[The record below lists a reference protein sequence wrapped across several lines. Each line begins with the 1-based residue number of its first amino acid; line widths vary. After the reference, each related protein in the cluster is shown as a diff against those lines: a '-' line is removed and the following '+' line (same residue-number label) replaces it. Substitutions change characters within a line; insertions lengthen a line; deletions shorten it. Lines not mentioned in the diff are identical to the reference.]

1 MEFKDID
8 RSQYTPMMQQ
18 YLDIKKDYVDTLV
31 FFRLGDFYEMF
42 FNDAYIASKELE
54 LCLTGRDAGAKDRV
68 PMCGI
73 PYMAVDSYVDKLTE
87 KGYKVAIVEQL
98 EEPGVSK
105 IVKRDVVR
113 LITPGTN
120 IDKGSINENQNN
132 YLVSVTEDKGEYAI
146 CYIDF
151 STGETYATKIINSVD
166 LLINELL
173 ILNAK
178 EVVLPS
184 KFNKIAID
192 CIKNK
197 YQILISNCDETN
209 LESFWHNLTKD
220 INDQAI
226 LESFGR
232 MINYILRT
240 QKREL
245 MHLKPL
251 DYYNS
256 KQFLRMDIH
265 TINSLELV
273 ENLRNQTRLGSL
285 LWLLDHCQTAMGS
298 REIKKWITRPLID
311 KSLIQ
316 KRYDVVGNLIN
327 NFEVKEDL
335 TSNLKNVYDLERIVG
350 RISYGNLNA
359 RDLIQLKNSI
369 KALPQIKEDIKNIN
383 TEYSTYL
390 SNMIDTLDDLYNLLE
405 SSINEDAPITIKDGD
420 IIKSGYNEELD
431 KLRDIT
437 KNGKNWLINYEKEQ
451 REITGIKT
459 LKVSYNKVFGYYIE
473 ISKAASQTI
482 SSDLNYVRKQTLANA
497 ERYIS
502 PELKEYESLILNS
515 KDKSVELEYDL
526 FVEIR
531 KECLKYINN
540 LQINAKVISTID
552 SLLSFAIT
560 SEKNNYVRPTLTDKM
575 EINIVDGRHP
585 VVEVLSDETFVS
597 NDININQNFNILL
610 ITGPNMSGKSTYMR
624 MLAISVI
631 MAQIGCFVPAKSATL
646 PVIDQI
652 FTRIGAADDL
662 VSGKSTFM
670 VEMTE
675 VNNALKAATK
685 NSLILFDEI
694 GRGTATYD
702 GMALAQAV
710 IEFVHEKIGAITLF
724 STHYHELTSLDKTL
738 KRLKNIHVT
747 AKDDKNTLVFLH
759 KVIDG
764 PSDKSYGIN
773 VAKLAHLPNQVINR
787 AQDILNYL
795 EETKGKTEIEMDL
808 FNFDEE
814 EKIEVKET
822 PEVIQILNDINADDL
837 SPREALSLIYELKRK
852 INE

>member
-197 YQILISNCDETN
+197 YQILISTCDEVT
-209 LESFWHNLTKD
+209 LDSFWHNLTKD
-220 INDQAI
+220 VNDSVI

-285 LWLLDHCQTAMGS
+285 LWLLDHCQTAGGS
-298 REIKKWITRPLID
+298 RELKKWITRPLID
-311 KSLIQ
+311 KSLIE
-316 KRYDVVGNLIN
+316 KRYDVVGSLIN

-335 TSNLKNVYDLERIVG
+335 ISNLKNVYDLERIVG
-350 RISYGNLNA
+350 RISYGNVNA

-369 KALPQIKEDIKNIN
+369 KVLPQIKEDIKKIN
-383 TEYSTYL
+383 AEYSSYL
-390 SNMIDTLDDLYNLLE
+390 SNMIDTLTNLYDLLE
-405 SSINEDAPITIKDGD
+405 ASINEDAPITIKDGD

-431 KLRDIT
+431 KYRDIT
-437 KNGKNWLINYEKEQ
+437 KNGKNWLVDYEKEQ
-451 REITGIKT
+451 REITGVKT

-482 SSDLNYVRKQTLANA
+482 SPDLNYVRKQTLANA

-515 KDKSVELEYDL
+515 KDKSIELEYDL

-531 KECLKYINN
+531 KECLKYISN

-552 SLLSFAIT
+552 ALLSFAIT
-560 SEKNNYVRPTLTDKM
+560 SEKNNYVRPKITDKL

-585 VVEVLSDETFVS
+585 VVEVLSEEPFVC

-631 MAQIGCFVPAKSATL
+631 MAQIGCFTPSKSATL
-646 PVIDQI
+646 PIVDQI

-675 VNNALKAATK
+675 VNNALKGATK

-710 IEFVHEKIGAITLF
+710 IEYVHEKIGAITLF
-724 STHYHELTSLDKTL
+724 STHYHELTVLDKTL
-738 KRLKNIHVT
+738 KRLKNIHVS

-759 KVIDG
+759 KVVDG
-764 PSDKSYGIN
+764 PTDKSYGIN

-787 AQDILNYL
+787 AQIILNHL

-814 EKIEVKET
+814 EKVDIKET

-852 INE
+852 LNE

>member
-209 LESFWHNLTKD
+209 LDSFWHNLTKD
-220 INDQAI
+220 INDNAI

-285 LWLLDHCQTAMGS
+285 LWLLDHCQTAGGS
-298 REIKKWITRPLID
+298 RELKKWVTRPLID
-311 KSLIQ
+311 KTLIQ
-316 KRYDVVGNLIN
+316 NRFDVVGNLIN

-335 TSNLKNVYDLERIVG
+335 INSLKNVYDLERIVG

-369 KALPQIKEDIKNIN
+369 KYFPKIKEDILNIN
-383 TEYSTYL
+383 TNYSTYL
-390 SNMIDTLDDLYNLLE
+390 SNLIDTLDSLYELLE
-405 SSINEDAPITIKDGD
+405 KSINEDAPLTIKDGD
-420 IIKSGYNEELD
+420 IIKNGYNMELD

-473 ISKAASQTI
+473 ISKVASQSI

-515 KDKSVELEYDL
+515 KEKSIELEYDL
-526 FVEIR
+526 FIEIR

-540 LQINAKVISTID
+540 LQINAKAISTID
-552 SLLSFAIT
+552 ALLSFAIV
-560 SEKNNYVRPTLTDKM
+560 SEKNNYVRPSLTDKL

-597 NDININQNFNILL
+597 NDININQNYNILL

-624 MLAISVI
+624 MLAICVI
-631 MAQIGCFVPAKSATL
+631 MAQIGCFVPAKAATL
-646 PVIDQI
+646 PIIDQI

-710 IEFVHEKIGAITLF
+710 IEYVHEKIGAITLF

-787 AQDILNYL
+787 ASDILNYL

-814 EKIEVKET
+814 EKIEIKET
-822 PEVIQILNDINADDL
+822 PEVVQILNDINADDL

-852 INE
+852 LNE

>member
-54 LCLTGRDAGAKDRV
+54 LCLTGRDAGAKERV

-73 PYMAVDSYVDKLTE
+73 PHMAVNTYIDKLTE

-105 IVKRDVVR
+105 IVRRDVVR
-113 LITPGTN
+113 LVTPGTN
-120 IDKGSINENQNN
+120 IDEGSVSEKKNN
-132 YLVSVTEDKGEYAI
+132 YLVAVSENKGEYAI

-151 STGETYATKIINSVD
+151 TTGESYGTKIINSID
-166 LLINELL
+166 LLVNEIL
-173 ILNAK
+173 ILSAK

-184 KFNKIAID
+184 RFNKIAID
-192 CIKNK
+192 VLKNK
-197 YQILISNCDETN
+197 YQIVISVCDDVKLEDYWLN
-209 LESFWHNLTKD
+209 LVKNVKD
-220 INDQAI
+220 ADII
-226 LESFGR
+226 ESFGR
-232 MINYILRT
+232 LINYIIKT

-245 MHLKPL
+245 MHLKCL
-251 DYYNS
+251 EYYSS
-256 KQFLRMDIH
+256 KQFLKMDIH
-265 TINSLELV
+265 TLNSLELL
-273 ENLRNQTRLGSL
+273 ENLRNQTRIGSL
-285 LWLLDHCQTAMGS
+285 LYLLDHCQTAMGS
-298 REIKKWITRPLID
+298 RELKKWITRPLID
-311 KSLIQ
+311 KSKIFE
-316 KRYDVVGNLIN
+316 RYDIVGNLIN
-327 NFEVKEDL
+327 NFELKE
-335 TSNLKNVYDLERIVG
+335 SIIASLKNVYDLERIVG
-350 RISYGNLNA
+350 RISYGNANA
-359 RDLIQLKNSI
+359 RDLLQLKNSL
-369 KALPQIKEDIKNIN
+369 KYLPELKEYIKEIN
-383 TEYSTYL
+383 TNYSTDL
-390 SNMIDTLDDLYNLLE
+390 SNMLDPLIPLHDLLE
-405 SSINEDAPITIKDGD
+405 KSINVDAPITIKDGD

-437 KNGKNWLINYEKEQ
+437 KNGKNWLIEYEAKQKEA
-451 REITGIKT
+451 TGIKT

-473 ISKAASQTI
+473 ISKAAALTI
-482 SSDLNYVRKQTLANA
+482 SDDLNYVRKQTLANA
-497 ERYIS
+497 ERFIT

-515 KDKSVELEYDL
+515 KDKSIELEYEL

-531 KECLKYINN
+531 NECAKFINN
-540 LQINAKVISTID
+540 LQIDAKVVSIID
-552 SLLSFAIT
+552 CLTSFAYV
-560 SEKNNYVRPTLTDKM
+560 SDKNNYVKPTINDNL

-585 VVEVLSDETFVS
+585 VIEELSDEAFVS
-597 NDININQNFNILL
+597 NDFNINKNYNMLL

-624 MLAISVI
+624 QLAITVI
-631 MAQIGCFVPAKSATL
+631 MAQIGCFVPCKSANL
-646 PVIDQI
+646 PIIDKI

-675 VNNALKAATK
+675 VNNALKEATK
-685 NSLILFDEI
+685 SSLILFDEI

-702 GMALAQAV
+702 GMALAQAI
-710 IEFVHEKIGAITLF
+710 IEYVHEKIGSITLF
-724 STHYHELTSLDKTL
+724 STHYHELTALDKTL
-738 KRLKNIHVT
+738 KRLKNIHVS

-759 KVIDG
+759 KVVDG
-764 PSDKSYGIN
+764 PTDKSYGIN

-787 AQDILNYL
+787 AQVILNFL

-822 PEVIQILNDINADDL
+822 PEVIQILNDVDVDDL

>member
-8 RSQYTPMMQQ
+8 RNQYTPMMQQ

-54 LCLTGRDAGAKDRV
+54 LCLTGRDAGAKERV

-73 PYMAVDSYVDKLTE
+73 PYMAVDTYIDKLTE

-98 EEPGVSK
+98 EEPGVNK
-105 IVKRDVVR
+105 IVRRDVVR

-120 IDKGSINENQNN
+120 IDKGSVSDNKNN

-151 STGETYATKIINSVD
+151 STGETYATKILNSVD

-178 EVVLPS
+178 EIILPS

-197 YQILISNCDETN
+197 YQILISVCDDVSLDSMWNNLLKNVNDNAIIET
-209 LESFWHNLTKD
+209 
-220 INDQAI
+220 
-226 LESFGR
+226 FGR
-232 MINYILRT
+232 MINYIIKT

-251 DYYNS
+251 EYYNS

-265 TINSLELV
+265 TINSLELL
-273 ENLRNQTRLGSL
+273 ENLRNSTRIGSL
-285 LWLLDHCQTAMGS
+285 LWLLDHCQTALGS
-298 REIKKWITRPLID
+298 RELKKWITRPLID
-311 KSLIQ
+311 GNLIK
-316 KRYDVVGNLIN
+316 KRYDIVGNLID
-327 NFEVKEDL
+327 NFEVKEEL
-335 TSNLKNVYDLERIVG
+335 INSLKEVYDLERIVG
-350 RISYGNLNA
+350 RISYGNANA
-359 RDLIQLKNSI
+359 RDLLQLKNSLSY
-369 KALPQIKEDIKNIN
+369 LPSIKENILKIN
-383 TEYSTYL
+383 TTYSTEL
-390 SNMIDTLDDLYNLLE
+390 SNMIDPLDELYKLLE
-405 SSINEDAPITIKDGD
+405 KSINENAPLTIKDGD
-420 IIKSGYNEELD
+420 IIKGGYDEELD

-437 KNGKNWLINYEKEQ
+437 KNGKDWLINYEAEQKEL
-451 REITGIKT
+451 TGIKT

-473 ISKAASQTI
+473 ISKAAALTI
-482 SSDLNYVRKQTLANA
+482 SPDLNYVRKQTLANA
-497 ERYIS
+497 ERFIT

-515 KDKSVELEYDL
+515 KDKSIELEYEL
-526 FVEIR
+526 FTEIR
-531 KECLKYINN
+531 KECLKYISN
-540 LQINAKVISTID
+540 LQIDAKVVSIID
-552 SLLSFAIT
+552 CLLSFAIV
-560 SEKNNYVRPTLTDKM
+560 SEKNNYSRPKLTNNL
-575 EINIVDGRHP
+575 EVNIVDGRHP
-585 VVEVLSDETFVS
+585 VVEVLSEDVFVS
-597 NDININQNFNILL
+597 NDINVNNNYNILL

-624 MLAISVI
+624 MLAIIMI

-646 PVIDQI
+646 PIVDQI

-675 VNNALKAATK
+675 VNNALKLATK

-710 IEFVHEKIGAITLF
+710 IEYVHEKIGAITLF
-724 STHYHELTSLDKTL
+724 STHYHELTVLDKTL
-738 KRLKNIHVT
+738 KRLKNIHVS

-759 KVIDG
+759 KVVDG
-764 PSDKSYGIN
+764 PTDKSYGIN

-787 AQDILNYL
+787 AQAILNHL

-808 FNFDEE
+808 FNFDSD
-814 EKIEVKET
+814 EKVEVKET

>member
-1 MEFKDID
+1 MDFKDID
-8 RSQYTPMMQQ
+8 RNQYTPMMQQ
-18 YLDIKKDYVDTLV
+18 YLDIKKDYVDSLV

-54 LCLTGRDAGAKDRV
+54 LCLTGKDAGAKERV

-73 PYMAVDSYVDKLTE
+73 PHMAADTYIDKLTE

-113 LITPGTN
+113 LVTPGTN
-120 IDKGSINENQNN
+120 IDNGSISEKKNN
-132 YLVSVTEDKGEYAI
+132 YLASITEDKGFYAI

-151 STGETYATKIINSVD
+151 STGETYATKIINSID
-166 LLINELL
+166 LLINEIL
-173 ILNAK
+173 ILGSK
-178 EVVLPS
+178 EVIIPS
-184 KFNKIAID
+184 KFNRIVTD
-192 CIKNK
+192 TLKNK
-197 YQILISNCDETN
+197 YQIVLSICDDVT
-209 LESFWHNLTKD
+209 LESNWNNLFKTIKD
-220 INDQAI
+220 EAI
-226 LESFGR
+226 IESFGR
-232 MINYILRT
+232 MINYIMKT

-251 DYYNS
+251 DYYDS
-256 KQFLRMDIH
+256 KQFLKMDIH
-265 TINSLELV
+265 TINSLELL
-273 ENLRNQTRLGSL
+273 ENLRNQQRLGSL
-285 LWLLDHCQTAMGS
+285 LWLLDNCQTAMGS
-298 REIKKWITRPLID
+298 RELKKWITRPLVD
-311 KSLIQ
+311 KSKIIN
-316 KRYDVVGNLIN
+316 RNEIVEALIN
-327 NFEVKEDL
+327 NYEIKEDL
-335 TSNLKNVYDLERIVG
+335 IKSLKNVYDLERIAG
-350 RISYGNLNA
+350 RISYGNANA
-359 RDLIQLKNSI
+359 RDLLQLKNSL
-369 KALPQIKEDIKNIN
+369 KYLPELKESIKNIN
-383 TEYSTYL
+383 TNYSIEL
-390 SNMIDTLDDLYNLLE
+390 SNLLDPLENLYSLLE
-405 SSINEDAPITIKDGD
+405 KSINEDAPLTIKEGD
-420 IIKSGYNEELD
+420 IIKPLYNEELD

-437 KNGKNWLINYEKEQ
+437 KNGKNWLINYEASQ
-451 REITGIKT
+451 REKTGIKT

-473 ISKAASQTI
+473 ISKMAAQSITDDMQYT
-482 SSDLNYVRKQTLANA
+482 RKQTLANA
-497 ERYIS
+497 ERFIT

-515 KDKSVELEYDL
+515 KDKSIELEYEL
-526 FVEIR
+526 FTDIR
-531 KECLKYINN
+531 LECSKFIHN
-540 LQINAKVISTID
+540 LQVDAKVVSTID
-552 SLLSFAIT
+552 TLLSFTIV
-560 SEKNNYVRPTLTDKM
+560 SEKNNYVKPIITDKM
-575 EINIVDGRHP
+575 EINVVDGRHP
-585 VVEVLSDETFVS
+585 VVEILSEDTFVS
-597 NDININQNFNILL
+597 NDISINNNYNMLL

-624 MLAISVI
+624 QLAIIII

-646 PVIDQI
+646 PIVDQI

-675 VNNALKAATK
+675 VNTALKGATK

-710 IEFVHEKIGAITLF
+710 IEYVHEKIGAITLF
-724 STHYHELTSLDKTL
+724 STHYHELTALDKTL
-738 KRLKNIHVT
+738 KRLKNIHVS

-773 VAKLAHLPNQVINR
+773 VAKLAHLPNSVINR
-787 AQDILNYL
+787 ASNILEFL
-795 EETKGKTEIEMDL
+795 EKTKGKTEIEMDL

-814 EKIEVKET
+814 EHVEIQET

>member
-1 MEFKDID
+1 MFDLNRKYANSGLQNDIFEC
-8 RSQYTPMMQQ
+8 
-18 YLDIKKDYVDTLV
+18 DY
-31 FFRLGDFYEMF
+31 E
-42 FNDAYIASKELE
+42 N
-54 LCLTGRDAGAKDRV
+54 
-68 PMCGI
+68 
-73 PYMAVDSYVDKLTE
+73 
-87 KGYKVAIVEQL
+87 GYKKL
-98 EEPGVSK
+98 EEERK
-105 IVKRDVVR
+105 KH
-113 LITPGTN
+113 
-120 IDKGSINENQNN
+120 
-132 YLVSVTEDKGEYAI
+132 
-146 CYIDF
+146 
-151 STGETYATKIINSVD
+151 D

-178 EVVLPS
+178 EIVVPS
-184 KFNKIAID
+184 KFNKIAISCMKD
-192 CIKNK
+192 K
-197 YQILISNCDETN
+197 YQIVISVCDETSLDQMWN
-209 LESFWHNLTKD
+209 GLIKD
-220 INDQAI
+220 VKDDAI
-226 LESFGR
+226 IESFGR
-232 MINYILRT
+232 MINYIIKT

-245 MHLKPL
+245 KHLKPL
-251 DYYNS
+251 EMYNS
-256 KQFLRMDIH
+256 KQFLKMDIH
-265 TINSLELV
+265 TIKSLELL
-273 ENLRNQTRLGSL
+273 ENLRSSTRIGSL
-285 LWLLDHCQTAMGS
+285 LHLLDHCQTALGS
-298 REIKKWITRPLID
+298 RELKKWITRPLID
-311 KSLIQ
+311 KKQIQ
-316 KRYDVVGNLIN
+316 DRYDIVKELIN

-335 TSNLKNVYDLERIVG
+335 ISELKNVYDLERIAG
-350 RISYGNLNA
+350 RISYGNANA
-359 RDLIQLKNSI
+359 RDLLQLKNSI
-369 KALPQIKEDIKNIN
+369 YYLPSIKESINKIN
-383 TEYSTYL
+383 TEYAKYL
-390 SNMIDTLDDLYNLLE
+390 VSITDTLDNLYELLDK
-405 SSINEDAPITIKDGD
+405 SINPDSPITIKDGD

-431 KLRDIT
+431 RLRDIT
-437 KNGKNWLINYEKEQ
+437 KNGKNWLINYEAEQ
-451 REITGIKT
+451 KEITGIKT

-473 ISKAASQTI
+473 ISKAAAQTI
-482 SSDLNYVRKQTLANA
+482 DPNLNYVRKQTLANA
-497 ERYIS
+497 ERFIS

-515 KDKSVELEYDL
+515 KDKSMELEYEL
-526 FVEIR
+526 FLEIR
-531 KECLKYINN
+531 NECLKYINN
-540 LQINAKVISTID
+540 LQIDSKVISTID
-552 SLLSFAIT
+552 SLLSFAIV
-560 SEKNNYVRPTLTDKM
+560 SEKNNYVMPILTDEQ

-585 VVEVLSDETFVS
+585 VVEILSDEVFVS
-597 NDININQNFNILL
+597 NDININQKYNMLL

-624 MLAISVI
+624 MLAIILI

-646 PVIDQI
+646 MVVDQI

-675 VNNALKAATK
+675 VNYALKSATK
-685 NSLILFDEI
+685 KSVILFDEI

-710 IEFVHEKIGAITLF
+710 IEYVHEKIGAITLF
-724 STHYHELTSLDKTL
+724 STHYHELTALDKTL

>member
-8 RSQYTPMMQQ
+8 RNQYTPMMQQ

-54 LCLTGRDAGAKDRV
+54 LCLTGRDAGAKERV

-73 PYMAVDSYVDKLTE
+73 PYMAVDTYIDKLTE

-98 EEPGVSK
+98 EEPGVNK
-105 IVKRDVVR
+105 IVRRDVVR

-120 IDKGSINENQNN
+120 IDKGSVSDNKNN

-151 STGETYATKIINSVD
+151 STGETYATKILNSVD

-178 EVVLPS
+178 EVILPS

-197 YQILISNCDETN
+197 YQILISVCDDVSLDSMWNN
-209 LESFWHNLTKD
+209 LLKNV
-220 INDQAI
+220 NDSAI
-226 LESFGR
+226 IENFGR
-232 MINYILRT
+232 MINYIIKT

-251 DYYNS
+251 EYYNS

-265 TINSLELV
+265 TINSLELL
-273 ENLRNQTRLGSL
+273 ENLRNSTRIGSL
-285 LWLLDHCQTAMGS
+285 LWLLDHCQTALGS
-298 REIKKWITRPLID
+298 RELKKWITRPLID
-311 KSLIQ
+311 GNLIK
-316 KRYDVVGNLIN
+316 KRYDIVGNLID
-327 NFEVKEDL
+327 NFEVKEEL
-335 TSNLKNVYDLERIVG
+335 INSLKEVYDLERIVG
-350 RISYGNLNA
+350 RISYGNANA
-359 RDLIQLKNSI
+359 RDLLQLKNSLSY
-369 KALPQIKEDIKNIN
+369 LPSIKENILKIN
-383 TEYSTYL
+383 TTYSTEL
-390 SNMIDTLDDLYNLLE
+390 SNMIDPLDELYKLLE
-405 SSINEDAPITIKDGD
+405 KSINENAPLTIKDGD
-420 IIKSGYNEELD
+420 IIKCGYDEELD

-437 KNGKNWLINYEKEQ
+437 KNGKDWLINYEAEQKEL
-451 REITGIKT
+451 TGIKT

-473 ISKAASQTI
+473 ISKAAALTI
-482 SSDLNYVRKQTLANA
+482 SPDLNYVRKQTLANA
-497 ERYIS
+497 ERFIS

-515 KDKSVELEYDL
+515 KDKSIELEYEL
-526 FVEIR
+526 FTEIR
-531 KECLKYINN
+531 KECLKYISN
-540 LQINAKVISTID
+540 LQIDAKVVSIID
-552 SLLSFAIT
+552 CLLSFAIV
-560 SEKNNYVRPTLTDKM
+560 SEKNNYSRPKLTNNL
-575 EINIVDGRHP
+575 EVNIVDGRHP
-585 VVEVLSDETFVS
+585 VVEVLSEDVFVS
-597 NDININQNFNILL
+597 NDINVNNNYNILL

-624 MLAISVI
+624 MLAIIMI

-646 PVIDQI
+646 PIVDQI

-675 VNNALKAATK
+675 VNNALKLATK

-710 IEFVHEKIGAITLF
+710 IEYVHEKIGAITLF
-724 STHYHELTSLDKTL
+724 STHYHELTVLDKTL
-738 KRLKNIHVT
+738 KRLKNIHVS

-759 KVIDG
+759 KVVDG
-764 PSDKSYGIN
+764 PTDKSYGIN

-787 AQDILNYL
+787 AQAILNHL

-808 FNFDEE
+808 FNFDSD
-814 EKIEVKET
+814 EKVEVKET

>member
-8 RSQYTPMMQQ
+8 RNQYTPMMQQ

-54 LCLTGRDAGAKDRV
+54 LCLTGRDAGAKERV

-73 PYMAVDSYVDKLTE
+73 PYMAVDTYIDKLTS

-98 EEPGVSK
+98 EEPGVNK
-105 IVKRDVVR
+105 IVRRDVVR
-113 LITPGTN
+113 LVTPGTN
-120 IDKGSINENQNN
+120 IDKGSVSDNKNN
-132 YLVSVTEDKGEYAI
+132 YLVSVSEAKGEYAI

-151 STGETYATKIINSVD
+151 STGETYATKIINT
-166 LLINELL
+166 IELL
-173 ILNAK
+173 VNEMLILGSK
-178 EVVLPS
+178 EIIVPS
-184 KFNKIAID
+184 RFNKLAIE
-192 CIKNK
+192 CLKNK
-197 YQILISNCDETN
+197 YQIVISICDEVD
-209 LESFWHNLTKD
+209 LESNWNNLLKNVD
-220 INDQAI
+220 DNLII
-226 LESFGR
+226 ESFGR
-232 MINYILRT
+232 MINYIMRT

-245 MHLKPL
+245 LHLKPL
-251 DYYNS
+251 EFYNS

-265 TINSLELV
+265 TINSLELL
-273 ENLRNQTRLGSL
+273 ENLRSQTRLGSL
-285 LWLLDHCQTAMGS
+285 LWLLDHCQTALGS
-298 REIKKWITRPLID
+298 RELKKWITRPLID
-311 KSLIQ
+311 KLEIE
-316 KRYDVVGNLIN
+316 KRYEVVGALIN
-327 NFEVKEDL
+327 NFEIKENL
-335 TSNLKNVYDLERIVG
+335 INELKNVYDLERIVG
-350 RISYGNLNA
+350 RISYGNANA
-359 RDLIQLKNSI
+359 RDLIQLKNSLSY
-369 KALPQIKEDIKNIN
+369 LPDIKENIKNIN
-383 TEYSTYL
+383 TNYSTYL
-390 SNMIDTLDDLYNLLE
+390 SGLIDTLDDLHDLLE
-405 SSINEDAPITIKDGD
+405 KAINEDAPLSIKEGD
-420 IIKSGYNEELD
+420 IIKHGYNEELD
-431 KLRDIT
+431 NLRDIT
-437 KNGKNWLINYEKEQ
+437 KNGKNWLVNYEAEQKEK
-451 REITGIKT
+451 TGIKT

-473 ISKAASQTI
+473 ISKAAAMTI
-482 SSDLNYVRKQTLANA
+482 SDDLMYTRKQTLANA
-497 ERYIS
+497 ERFIT

-515 KDKSVELEYDL
+515 KDKSIELEYEL
-526 FVEIR
+526 FTEIR
-531 KECLKYINN
+531 KKCSEFISN
-540 LQINAKVISTID
+540 LQLNAKVIATID
-552 SLLSFAIT
+552 TLLSFAIV
-560 SEKNNYVRPTLTDKM
+560 SEKNNYIKPTLTNQNNV
-575 EINIVDGRHP
+575 NIVDGRHP
-585 VVEVLSDETFVS
+585 VVEILSEEMFVS
-597 NDININQNFNILL
+597 NDVNISDKYNILL

-624 MLAISVI
+624 MLAIIVI

-646 PVIDQI
+646 PITDQI

-675 VNNALKAATK
+675 VNNALKQATK
-685 NSLILFDEI
+685 SSLILFDEI

-710 IEFVHEKIGAITLF
+710 IEYVHEKIGATTLF

-814 EKIEVKET
+814 EKIDVKET

>member
-73 PYMAVDSYVDKLTE
+73 PYMAVDTYVDKLTE

-98 EEPGVSK
+98 EEPGLSK

-120 IDKGSINENQNN
+120 IDKGSISDNQNN

-151 STGETYATKIINSVD
+151 STGESYATKILNTVD

-178 EVVLPS
+178 EIVVPS
-184 KFNKIAID
+184 KFNKIAIN
-192 CIKNK
+192 CMREK
-197 YQILISNCDETN
+197 YQIVISVCDEVSLDQMWN
-209 LESFWHNLTKD
+209 GLIKD
-220 INDQAI
+220 IKDDAI
-226 LESFGR
+226 IESFGR
-232 MINYILRT
+232 MINYIIKT

-245 MHLKPL
+245 KHLKPL
-251 DYYNS
+251 EIYSS
-256 KQFLRMDIH
+256 KQFLKMDIH
-265 TINSLELV
+265 TIKSLELL
-273 ENLRNQTRLGSL
+273 ENLRSQTRIGSL
-285 LWLLDHCQTAMGS
+285 LHLLDHCQTALGS
-298 REIKKWITRPLID
+298 RELKKWITRPLID
-311 KSLIQ
+311 KKQIQ
-316 KRYDVVGNLIN
+316 DRYDIVRELIN

-335 TSNLKNVYDLERIVG
+335 ISELKNVYDLERIAG
-350 RISYGNLNA
+350 RISYGNANA
-359 RDLIQLKNSI
+359 RDLLQLKNSI
-369 KALPQIKEDIKNIN
+369 YYLPSIKENISKIN
-383 TEYSTYL
+383 TEYAKYL
-390 SNMIDTLDDLYNLLE
+390 VSIMDTLDNLYELLE
-405 SSINEDAPITIKDGD
+405 KSINPDSPITIKDGD

-431 KLRDIT
+431 RLRDIT
-437 KNGKNWLINYEKEQ
+437 KNGKNWLINYEAEQKEK
-451 REITGIKT
+451 TGIKT

-473 ISKAASQTI
+473 ISKAAALTI
-482 SSDLNYVRKQTLANA
+482 DPSLNYVRKQTLANA
-497 ERYIS
+497 ERFIT

-515 KDKSVELEYDL
+515 KDKSMELEYEL
-526 FVEIR
+526 FLDIR
-531 KECLKYINN
+531 SECLKYISN
-540 LQINAKVISTID
+540 LQIDSKVISTID
-552 SLLSFAIT
+552 SLLSFAIV
-560 SEKNNYVRPTLTDKM
+560 SEKNNYVMPILTDEQ

-585 VVEVLSDETFVS
+585 VVEILSDEVFVS
-597 NDININQNFNILL
+597 NDININQKYNMLL

-624 MLAISVI
+624 MLAIILI

-646 PVIDQI
+646 EVVDQI

-675 VNNALKAATK
+675 VNYALKAASK
-685 NSLILFDEI
+685 KSVILFDEI

-710 IEFVHEKIGAITLF
+710 IEYVHEKIGAITLF
-724 STHYHELTSLDKTL
+724 STHYHELTALDKTL

-787 AQDILNYL
+787 AQDILSFL

-814 EKIEVKET
+814 EKVEIKET

>member
-18 YLDIKKDYVDTLV
+18 YLDIKKDYVDSLV

-54 LCLTGRDAGAKDRV
+54 LCLTGRDAGAKERV

-73 PYMAVDSYVDKLTE
+73 PHMAVNTYIDKLTE

-98 EEPGVSK
+98 ELPGESK

-113 LITPGTN
+113 IITPGTN
-120 IDKGSINENQNN
+120 IDEGSISEKKNN
-132 YLVSVTEDKGEYAI
+132 YLVSVSEAKGEYAI

-151 STGETYATKIINSVD
+151 TTGESYATKIINSID
-166 LLINELL
+166 LLVNEIL
-173 ILNAK
+173 ILSAK

-184 KFNKIAID
+184 RFNKIAVD
-192 CIKNK
+192 VLKNK
-197 YQILISNCDETN
+197 YQIVISICDETT
-209 LESFWHNLTKD
+209 LESNWNILINNIKD
-220 INDQAI
+220 EEII
-226 LESFGR
+226 ESYGR
-232 MINYILRT
+232 LINYILKT

-245 MHLKPL
+245 THLKPL

-265 TINSLELV
+265 SLNSLELL
-273 ENLRNQTRLGSL
+273 ENLRNQTRVGSL
-285 LWLLDHCQTAMGS
+285 LYLLDHCHTAMGS
-298 REIKKWITRPLID
+298 REMKKWITRPLID
-311 KSLIQ
+311 KNKINDRFNIVS
-316 KRYDVVGNLIN
+316 NLIN
-327 NFEVKEDL
+327 NFELKE
-335 TSNLKNVYDLERIVG
+335 SIIASLKNVYDLERIVG
-350 RISYGNLNA
+350 RISYGNANA
-359 RDLIQLKNSI
+359 RDLLQLKNSL
-369 KALPQIKEDIKNIN
+369 KYLPDLKTQIKEIN
-383 TEYSTYL
+383 TDYAIEL
-390 SNMIDTLDDLYNLLE
+390 SNLLDPLIPLYDLLE
-405 SSINEDAPITIKDGD
+405 SSINIDSPITIKEGD
-420 IIKSGYNEELD
+420 IIKHGYNEELD

-437 KNGKNWLINYEKEQ
+437 KNGKNWLISYEALQKEK
-451 REITGIKT
+451 TGIKT

-473 ISKAASQTI
+473 ISKAAAATI
-482 SSDLNYVRKQTLANA
+482 TDDMQYTRKQTLANA
-497 ERYIS
+497 ERFIT

-515 KDKSVELEYDL
+515 KDKSIELEYEL
-526 FVEIR
+526 FLEIR
-531 KECLKYINN
+531 NECAKYINN
-540 LQINAKVISTID
+540 LQINAKIISTID
-552 SLLSFAIT
+552 CLSSFAVV
-560 SEKNNYVRPTLTDKM
+560 SEKNNYVKPTINDKL

-585 VVEVLSDETFVS
+585 VIEELSEETFVS
-597 NDININQNFNILL
+597 NDVNINQNYNMLL

-624 MLAISVI
+624 MLAIIVI
-631 MAQIGCFVPAKSATL
+631 MAQIGCFVPCKSASL
-646 PVIDQI
+646 PIIDQI

-675 VNNALKAATK
+675 VNNALKSATK

-702 GMALAQAV
+702 GMALAQAI
-710 IEFVHEKIGAITLF
+710 IEYVHEKIGSITLF
-724 STHYHELTSLDKTL
+724 STHYHELTALDKTL
-738 KRLKNIHVT
+738 KRLKNIHVS

-759 KVIDG
+759 KVVDG
-764 PSDKSYGIN
+764 PTDKSYGIN

-787 AQDILNYL
+787 AQAVLNHL

-814 EKIEVKET
+814 EHIEVKET
-822 PEVIQILNDINADDL
+822 PEVIQILNDVNADDL

>member
-8 RSQYTPMMQQ
+8 RNQYTPMMQQ

-54 LCLTGRDAGAKDRV
+54 LCLTGRDAGAKERV

-73 PYMAVDSYVDKLTE
+73 PYMAVDTYIDKLTE

-98 EEPGVSK
+98 EEPGVNK
-105 IVKRDVVR
+105 IVRRDVVR

-120 IDKGSINENQNN
+120 IDKGSVSDNKNN

-151 STGETYATKIINSVD
+151 STGETYATKILNSVD

-178 EVVLPS
+178 EVILPS

-197 YQILISNCDETN
+197 YQILISVCDDVSLDSMWNNLLKNVNDSAIIET
-209 LESFWHNLTKD
+209 
-220 INDQAI
+220 
-226 LESFGR
+226 FGR
-232 MINYILRT
+232 MINYIIKT

-251 DYYNS
+251 EYYNS

-265 TINSLELV
+265 TINSLELL
-273 ENLRNQTRLGSL
+273 ENLRNSTRIGSL
-285 LWLLDHCQTAMGS
+285 LWLLDHCQTALGS
-298 REIKKWITRPLID
+298 RELKKWITRPLID
-311 KSLIQ
+311 GNLIK
-316 KRYDVVGNLIN
+316 KRYDIVGNLID
-327 NFEVKEDL
+327 NFEVKEEL
-335 TSNLKNVYDLERIVG
+335 INSLKEVYDLERIVG
-350 RISYGNLNA
+350 RISYGNANA
-359 RDLIQLKNSI
+359 RDLLQLKNSLSY
-369 KALPQIKEDIKNIN
+369 LPSIKENILKIN
-383 TEYSTYL
+383 TTYSTEL
-390 SNMIDTLDDLYNLLE
+390 SNMIDPLDELYKLLE
-405 SSINEDAPITIKDGD
+405 KSINENAPLTIKDGD
-420 IIKSGYNEELD
+420 IIKGGYDEELD

-437 KNGKNWLINYEKEQ
+437 KNGKDWLINYEAEQKEL
-451 REITGIKT
+451 TGIKT

-473 ISKAASQTI
+473 ISKAAALTI
-482 SSDLNYVRKQTLANA
+482 SPDLNYVRKQTLANA
-497 ERYIS
+497 ERFIT

-515 KDKSVELEYDL
+515 KDKSIELEYEL
-526 FVEIR
+526 FTEIR
-531 KECLKYINN
+531 KECLKYISN
-540 LQINAKVISTID
+540 LQIDAKVVSIID
-552 SLLSFAIT
+552 CLLSFAIV
-560 SEKNNYVRPTLTDKM
+560 SEKNNYSRPKLTNNL
-575 EINIVDGRHP
+575 EVNIVDGRHP
-585 VVEVLSDETFVS
+585 VVEVLSEDVFVS
-597 NDININQNFNILL
+597 NDINVNNNYNILL

-624 MLAISVI
+624 MLAIIMI

-646 PVIDQI
+646 PIVDQI

-675 VNNALKAATK
+675 VNNALKLATK

-710 IEFVHEKIGAITLF
+710 IEYVHEKIGAITLF
-724 STHYHELTSLDKTL
+724 STHYHELTVLDKTL
-738 KRLKNIHVT
+738 KRLKNIHVS

-759 KVIDG
+759 KVVDG
-764 PSDKSYGIN
+764 PTDKSYGIN

-787 AQDILNYL
+787 AQAILNHL

-808 FNFDEE
+808 FNFDSD
-814 EKIEVKET
+814 EKVEVKET

>member
-1 MEFKDID
+1 MDFKDID
-8 RSQYTPMMQQ
+8 RNQYTPMMQQ

-54 LCLTGRDAGAKDRV
+54 LCLTGKDAGAKERV

-73 PYMAVDSYVDKLTE
+73 PHMAVDTYIDKLTE

-98 EEPGVSK
+98 EEPGISK

-120 IDKGSINENQNN
+120 IDKGSVSENQNN
-132 YLVSVTEDKGEYAI
+132 YLVSVTEDRGEYAI

-178 EVVLPS
+178 EIIIPS

-192 CIKNK
+192 CMKNK
-197 YQILISNCDETN
+197 YQIVISICDETTLDSIWNN
-209 LESFWHNLTKD
+209 LSKN
-220 INDQAI
+220 INDSAI
-226 LESFGR
+226 IESFGR
-232 MINYILRT
+232 MINYIIKT

-251 DYYNS
+251 EYYNS

-265 TINSLELV
+265 TINSLELL

-285 LWLLDHCQTAMGS
+285 LYLLDHCQTAGGS
-298 REIKKWITRPLID
+298 RELKKWITRPLID
-311 KSLIQ
+311 KKLIQ
-316 KRYDVVGNLIN
+316 NRFSIVNNLIN
-327 NFEVKEDL
+327 NYEVKEDL
-335 TSNLKNVYDLERIVG
+335 ISELKNVYDLERIVG
-350 RISYGNLNA
+350 RISYGNANA
-359 RDLIQLKNSI
+359 RDLLQLKNSL
-369 KALPQIKEDIKNIN
+369 KYLPNIKENI
-383 TEYSTYL
+383 EK
-390 SNMIDTLDDLYNLLE
+390 IDTAYATELASLVDPLDSLYQLLE
-405 SSINEDAPITIKDGD
+405 RAIDENAPVTIKDGD
-420 IIKSGYNEELD
+420 IIKMGYNEELD
-431 KLRDIT
+431 HLRDIT
-437 KNGKNWLINYEKEQ
+437 KNGKNWLINYEAEQKEK
-451 REITGIKT
+451 TGIKT

-473 ISKAASQTI
+473 ISKMAAQTI
-482 SSDLNYVRKQTLANA
+482 SDDLNYVRKQTLANA
-497 ERYIS
+497 ERFIT

-515 KDKSVELEYDL
+515 KDKSMQLEYEL
-526 FVEIR
+526 FLEIR
-531 KECLKYINN
+531 SECLKYINN
-540 LQINAKVISTID
+540 LQINAKIISTID
-552 SLLSFAIT
+552 CLLSFAIV
-560 SEKNNYVRPTLTDKM
+560 SEKNNYVMPKLIDKL

-585 VVEVLSDETFVS
+585 VVEILSEDPFVS
-597 NDININQNFNILL
+597 NDININQNYNILL

-624 MLAISVI
+624 MLAIILI
-631 MAQIGCFVPAKSATL
+631 MAQIGCFVPCKSATL
-646 PVIDQI
+646 PIIDQI
-652 FTRIGAADDL
+652 YTRIGAADDL

-675 VNNALKAATK
+675 VNNALKGATK

-710 IEFVHEKIGAITLF
+710 IEYVHEKIGAITLF
-724 STHYHELTSLDKTL
+724 STHYHELTALDKTL
-738 KRLKNIHVT
+738 KRLKNIHVS

-787 AQDILNYL
+787 ASDILNYL
-795 EETKGKTEIEMDL
+795 EKTKGKTEIEMDL

-814 EKIEVKET
+814 EHIEIKET
-822 PEVIQILNDINADDL
+822 PEVVQILNDINADDL
-837 SPREALSLIYELKRK
+837 SPREALSLI
-852 INE
+852 

>member
-197 YQILISNCDETN
+197 YQILISNCDDVN
-209 LESFWHNLTKD
+209 LDSFWHNLTKD
-220 INDQAI
+220 VTDNAI

-298 REIKKWITRPLID
+298 RELKKWITRPLID
-311 KSLIQ
+311 KSLIE
-316 KRYDVVGNLIN
+316 KRYDVVGSLIN

-335 TSNLKNVYDLERIVG
+335 TLTLKNVYDLERIVG
-350 RISYGNLNA
+350 RISYGNANA

-383 TEYSTYL
+383 TDYSSYL
-390 SNMIDTLDDLYNLLE
+390 ANMIDTLDGLYNLLE
-405 SSINEDAPITIKDGD
+405 ASINEDAPITIKDGD
-420 IIKSGYNEELD
+420 IIKNGYNEELD

-526 FVEIR
+526 FIEIR

-560 SEKNNYVRPTLTDKM
+560 SEKNNYVRPKLTENM

-585 VVEVLSDETFVS
+585 VVEVLSEEPFVC
-597 NDININQNFNILL
+597 NDININHNFNILL

-631 MAQIGCFVPAKSATL
+631 MAQIGCFVPCKSATL
-646 PVIDQI
+646 PIIDQI
-652 FTRIGAADDL
+652 YTRIGAADDL

-675 VNNALKAATK
+675 VNNALKGATK

-710 IEFVHEKIGAITLF
+710 IEYVHEKIGAITLF

-814 EKIEVKET
+814 EKVEIKET

-852 INE
+852 LNE

>member
-1 MEFKDID
+1 
-8 RSQYTPMMQQ
+8 
-18 YLDIKKDYVDTLV
+18 
-31 FFRLGDFYEMF
+31 MF

-54 LCLTGRDAGAKDRV
+54 LCLTGRDAGAKERV

-73 PYMAVDSYVDKLTE
+73 PYMAVDTYIDKLTS

-98 EEPGVSK
+98 EEPGVNK
-105 IVKRDVVR
+105 IVRRDVVR
-113 LITPGTN
+113 LVTPGTN
-120 IDKGSINENQNN
+120 IDKGSVSDNKNN
-132 YLVSVTEDKGEYAI
+132 YLVSVSEAKGEYAI

-151 STGETYATKIINSVD
+151 STGETYATKIINT
-166 LLINELL
+166 IELL
-173 ILNAK
+173 VNEMLILGSK
-178 EVVLPS
+178 EIIVPS
-184 KFNKIAID
+184 RFNKLAIE
-192 CIKNK
+192 CLKNK
-197 YQILISNCDETN
+197 YQIVISICDEVD
-209 LESFWHNLTKD
+209 LESNWNNLLKNVD
-220 INDQAI
+220 DNLII
-226 LESFGR
+226 ESFGR
-232 MINYILRT
+232 MINYIMRT

-245 MHLKPL
+245 LHLKPL
-251 DYYNS
+251 EFYNS

-265 TINSLELV
+265 TINSLELL
-273 ENLRNQTRLGSL
+273 ENLRSQTRLGSL
-285 LWLLDHCQTAMGS
+285 LWLLDHCQTALGS
-298 REIKKWITRPLID
+298 RELKKWITRPLID
-311 KSLIQ
+311 KLEIE
-316 KRYDVVGNLIN
+316 KRYEVVGALIN
-327 NFEVKEDL
+327 NFEIKENL
-335 TSNLKNVYDLERIVG
+335 INELKNVYDLERIVG
-350 RISYGNLNA
+350 RISYGNANA
-359 RDLIQLKNSI
+359 RDLIQLKNSLSY
-369 KALPQIKEDIKNIN
+369 LPDIKENIKNIN
-383 TEYSTYL
+383 TNYSTYL
-390 SNMIDTLDDLYNLLE
+390 SGLIDTLDDLHDLLE
-405 SSINEDAPITIKDGD
+405 KAINEDAPLSIKEGD
-420 IIKSGYNEELD
+420 IIKHGYNEELD
-431 KLRDIT
+431 NLRDIT
-437 KNGKNWLINYEKEQ
+437 KNGKNWLVNYEAEQKEK
-451 REITGIKT
+451 TGIKT

-473 ISKAASQTI
+473 ISKAAAMTI
-482 SSDLNYVRKQTLANA
+482 SDDLMYTRKQTLANA
-497 ERYIS
+497 ERFIT

-515 KDKSVELEYDL
+515 KDKSIELEYEL
-526 FVEIR
+526 FTEIR
-531 KECLKYINN
+531 KKCSEFISN
-540 LQINAKVISTID
+540 LQLNAKVIATID
-552 SLLSFAIT
+552 TLLSFAIV
-560 SEKNNYVRPTLTDKM
+560 SEKNNYIKPTLTNQNNV
-575 EINIVDGRHP
+575 NIVDGRHP
-585 VVEVLSDETFVS
+585 VVEILSEEMFVS
-597 NDININQNFNILL
+597 NDVNISDKYNILL

-624 MLAISVI
+624 MLAIIVI

-646 PVIDQI
+646 PITDQI

-675 VNNALKAATK
+675 VNNALKQATK
-685 NSLILFDEI
+685 SSLILFDEI

-710 IEFVHEKIGAITLF
+710 IEYVHEKIGATTLF

-814 EKIEVKET
+814 EKIDVKET

>member
-54 LCLTGRDAGAKDRV
+54 LCLTGRDAGAKERV

-73 PYMAVDSYVDKLTE
+73 PYMAVDTYIDKLTE

-98 EEPGVSK
+98 EEPGINK
-105 IVKRDVVR
+105 IVRRDVVR

-120 IDKGSINENQNN
+120 IDKGSVSDNKNN

-151 STGETYATKIINSVD
+151 STGETYATKILNSVD

-178 EVVLPS
+178 EVILPS
-184 KFNKIAID
+184 KFNKIAVD

-197 YQILISNCDETN
+197 YQILISVCDDTSLDSIWNN
-209 LESFWHNLTKD
+209 LIKIT
-220 INDQAI
+220 NDQAI
-226 LESFGR
+226 IETFGR
-232 MINYILRT
+232 MINYILKT

-251 DYYNS
+251 EYYNS

-265 TINSLELV
+265 TINSLELL
-273 ENLRNQTRLGSL
+273 ENLRNQTRIGSL
-285 LWLLDHCQTAMGS
+285 LWLLDHCQTALGS
-298 REIKKWITRPLID
+298 RELKKWITRPLID
-311 KSLIQ
+311 NNLIQ
-316 KRYDVVGNLIN
+316 KRYDIVGNLIN
-327 NFEVKEDL
+327 NFEVKEEL
-335 TSNLKNVYDLERIVG
+335 INSLKEVYDLERIVG
-350 RISYGNLNA
+350 RISYGNANA
-359 RDLIQLKNSI
+359 RDLLQLKNSLSY
-369 KALPQIKEDIKNIN
+369 LPNIKENIYKIN
-383 TEYSTYL
+383 TNYSTEL
-390 SNMIDTLDDLYNLLE
+390 ADLIDTLDNLHELLE
-405 SSINEDAPITIKDGD
+405 KSINENAPLTIKDGD
-420 IIKSGYNEELD
+420 IIKNGYNEELD
-431 KLRDIT
+431 NLRDIT
-437 KNGKNWLINYEKEQ
+437 KNGKDWLINYEAKQ
-451 REITGIKT
+451 KEITGIKT
-459 LKVSYNKVFGYYIE
+459 LRVSYNKVFGYYIE
-473 ISKAASQTI
+473 ISKAAALTI
-482 SSDLNYVRKQTLANA
+482 SPELNYVRKQTLANA
-497 ERYIS
+497 ERFIT

-515 KDKSVELEYDL
+515 KDKTIELEYEL
-526 FVEIR
+526 FTEIR
-531 KECLKYINN
+531 SECLKYISN
-540 LQINAKVISTID
+540 LQINAKVVSTID
-552 SLLSFAIT
+552 CLLSFAIV
-560 SEKNNYVRPTLTDKM
+560 SEKNNYVKPKLTNNL
-575 EINIVDGRHP
+575 EVNIVDGRHP
-585 VVEVLSDETFVS
+585 VVEVLSEDVFVS
-597 NDININQNFNILL
+597 NDVNINNNYNILL

-624 MLAISVI
+624 MLAIIMI

-646 PVIDQI
+646 PIVDQI

-675 VNNALKAATK
+675 VNNALKLATK

-710 IEFVHEKIGAITLF
+710 IEYVHEKIGAITLF

-787 AQDILNYL
+787 AQSILNYL

-808 FNFDEE
+808 FNFEE

-852 INE
+852 LNE

>member
-54 LCLTGRDAGAKDRV
+54 LCLTGRDAGAKERV

-73 PYMAVDSYVDKLTE
+73 PHMAVDTYIDKLTE

-113 LITPGTN
+113 LVTPGTN
-120 IDKGSINENQNN
+120 IDKGSISENKNN
-132 YLVSVTEDKGEYAI
+132 FLVSVTESKGEYAI

-151 STGETYATKIINSVD
+151 STGESYATKIINTVD
-166 LLINELL
+166 LLINEIL
-173 ILNAK
+173 ILGSK
-178 EVVLPS
+178 EIIVPS

-192 CIKNK
+192 VLKNK
-197 YQILISNCDETN
+197 YQIVISICDEVE
-209 LESFWHNLTKD
+209 LEGNWHNLYKN
-220 INDQAI
+220 INDDAI
-226 LESFGR
+226 IESFGR
-232 MINYILRT
+232 MINYIMRT

-245 MHLKPL
+245 LHLKPL
-251 DYYNS
+251 EYYNS

-265 TINSLELV
+265 TINSLELI
-273 ENLRNQTRLGSL
+273 ENQRNKERLGSL
-285 LWLLDHCQTAMGS
+285 VWLLDHCQTAMGS
-298 REIKKWITRPLID
+298 RETKKWITRPLID
-311 KSLIQ
+311 KNEIL
-316 KRYDVVGNLIN
+316 KRYEIVESLIN
-327 NFEVKEDL
+327 NFEVRESII
-335 TSNLKNVYDLERIVG
+335 SNLKNVYDLERIVG
-350 RISYGNLNA
+350 RISYGNCNA

-369 KALPQIKEDIKNIN
+369 KNLPELKDNIKKIN
-383 TEYSTYL
+383 TSYSTDL
-390 SNMIDTLDDLYNLLE
+390 SNLLDPLVPLYELLE
-405 SSINEDAPITIKDGD
+405 RSINEDAPITLRDGD
-420 IIKSGYNEELD
+420 LIKPNYNEELD

-437 KNGKNWLINYEKEQ
+437 RNGKNWLINYEAEQKEK
-451 REITGIKT
+451 TGIKT

-473 ISKAASQTI
+473 ISKMAAQSITDDMQYI
-482 SSDLNYVRKQTLANA
+482 RKQTLANA
-497 ERYIS
+497 ERFIT
-502 PELKEYESLILNS
+502 PELKEYETLLLNS
-515 KDKSVELEYDL
+515 KDKTIELEYDL
-526 FVEIR
+526 FSEIR
-531 KECLKYINN
+531 LECSKYINN
-540 LQINAKVISTID
+540 LQMDAKVLATID
-552 SLLSFAIT
+552 TLLSFAIV
-560 SEKNNYVRPTLTDKM
+560 SEKNNYVKPI
-575 EINIVDGRHP
+575 INDNRVINVVDGRHP
-585 VVEVLSDETFVS
+585 IVEILNEEMFVS
-597 NDININQNFNILL
+597 NDISINENYNMLL

-624 MLAISVI
+624 QLAIIVI
-631 MAQIGCFVPAKSATL
+631 MAQIGCFVPAKTANL
-646 PVIDQI
+646 PIIDQI
-652 FTRIGAADDL
+652 FTRIGASDDL

-670 VEMTE
+670 VEMME
-675 VNNALKAATK
+675 VNNALKQATK

-702 GMALAQAV
+702 GMALAQA
-710 IEFVHEKIGAITLF
+710 IMEYVHEKIGAITLF
-724 STHYHELTSLDKTL
+724 STHYHELTVLDKTL
-738 KRLKNIHVT
+738 KRLKNIHVS

-773 VAKLAHLPNQVINR
+773 VAKLAHLPNPVINR

-808 FNFDEE
+808 FNFDS
-814 EKIEVKET
+814 EKVEIKET

-852 INE
+852 VNE

>member
-1 MEFKDID
+1 M
-8 RSQYTPMMQQ
+8 
-18 YLDIKKDYVDTLV
+18 
-31 FFRLGDFYEMF
+31 
-42 FNDAYIASKELE
+42 
-54 LCLTGRDAGAKDRV
+54 
-68 PMCGI
+68 
-73 PYMAVDSYVDKLTE
+73 
-87 KGYKVAIVEQL
+87 
-98 EEPGVSK
+98 
-105 IVKRDVVR
+105 
-113 LITPGTN
+113 
-120 IDKGSINENQNN
+120 
-132 YLVSVTEDKGEYAI
+132 
-146 CYIDF
+146 
-151 STGETYATKIINSVD
+151 
-166 LLINELL
+166 LINELL

-197 YQILISNCDETN
+197 YQILISTCDEVT
-209 LESFWHNLTKD
+209 LDSFWHNLTKD
-220 INDQAI
+220 VNDSVI

-285 LWLLDHCQTAMGS
+285 LWLLDHCQTAGGS
-298 REIKKWITRPLID
+298 RELKKWITRPLID
-311 KSLIQ
+311 KSLIE
-316 KRYDVVGNLIN
+316 KRYDVVGSLIN

-335 TSNLKNVYDLERIVG
+335 ISNLKNVYDLERIVG
-350 RISYGNLNA
+350 RISYGNVNA

-369 KALPQIKEDIKNIN
+369 KVLPQIKEDIKKIN
-383 TEYSTYL
+383 AEYSSYL
-390 SNMIDTLDDLYNLLE
+390 SNMIDTLTNLYDLLE
-405 SSINEDAPITIKDGD
+405 ASINEDAPITIKDGD

-431 KLRDIT
+431 KYRDIT
-437 KNGKNWLINYEKEQ
+437 KNGKNWLVDYEKEQ
-451 REITGIKT
+451 REITGVKT

-482 SSDLNYVRKQTLANA
+482 SPDLNYVRKQTLANA

-515 KDKSVELEYDL
+515 KDKSIELEYDL

-531 KECLKYINN
+531 KECLKYISN

-552 SLLSFAIT
+552 ALLSFAIT
-560 SEKNNYVRPTLTDKM
+560 SEKNNYVRPKITDKL

-585 VVEVLSDETFVS
+585 VVEVLSEEPFVC

-631 MAQIGCFVPAKSATL
+631 MAQIGCFTPSKSATL
-646 PVIDQI
+646 PIVDQI

-662 VSGKSTFM
+662 VSGKSSFM

-675 VNNALKAATK
+675 VNNALKGATK

-710 IEFVHEKIGAITLF
+710 IEYVHEKIGAITLF
-724 STHYHELTSLDKTL
+724 STHYHELTVLDKTL
-738 KRLKNIHVT
+738 KRLKNIHVS

-759 KVIDG
+759 KVVDG
-764 PSDKSYGIN
+764 PTDKSYGIN

-787 AQDILNYL
+787 AQIILNHL

-814 EKIEVKET
+814 EKVDIKET

-852 INE
+852 LNE

>member
-197 YQILISNCDETN
+197 YQILISTCDEVT
-209 LESFWHNLTKD
+209 LDSFWHNLTKD
-220 INDQAI
+220 VNDSVI

-285 LWLLDHCQTAMGS
+285 LWLLDHCQTAGGS
-298 REIKKWITRPLID
+298 RELKKWITRPLID
-311 KSLIQ
+311 KSLIE
-316 KRYDVVGNLIN
+316 KRYDVVGSLIN

-335 TSNLKNVYDLERIVG
+335 ISNLKNVYDLERIVG
-350 RISYGNLNA
+350 RISYGNVNA

-369 KALPQIKEDIKNIN
+369 KVLPQIKEDIKKIN
-383 TEYSTYL
+383 TEYSSYL
-390 SNMIDTLDDLYNLLE
+390 SNMIDTLTNLYDLLE
-405 SSINEDAPITIKDGD
+405 ASINEDAPITIKDGD
-420 IIKSGYNEELD
+420 IIKNGYNEELD
-431 KLRDIT
+431 KYRDIT
-437 KNGKNWLINYEKEQ
+437 KNGKNWLVDYEKEQ
-451 REITGIKT
+451 REITGVKT

-482 SSDLNYVRKQTLANA
+482 SPDLNYVRKQTLANA

-515 KDKSVELEYDL
+515 KDKSIELEYDL

-531 KECLKYINN
+531 KECLKYISN
-540 LQINAKVISTID
+540 LQINAKVISIID
-552 SLLSFAIT
+552 ALLSFAIT
-560 SEKNNYVRPTLTDKM
+560 SEKNNYVRPKITDKL

-585 VVEVLSDETFVS
+585 VVEVLSEEPFVC

-631 MAQIGCFVPAKSATL
+631 MAQIGCFTPSKSATL
-646 PVIDQI
+646 PIVDQI

-675 VNNALKAATK
+675 VNNALKGATK

-710 IEFVHEKIGAITLF
+710 IEYVHEKIGAITLF
-724 STHYHELTSLDKTL
+724 STHYHELTVLDKTL
-738 KRLKNIHVT
+738 KRLKNIHVS

-759 KVIDG
+759 KVVDG
-764 PSDKSYGIN
+764 PTDKSYGIN

-787 AQDILNYL
+787 AQIILNHL

-814 EKIEVKET
+814 EKVEIKET

-852 INE
+852 LNE